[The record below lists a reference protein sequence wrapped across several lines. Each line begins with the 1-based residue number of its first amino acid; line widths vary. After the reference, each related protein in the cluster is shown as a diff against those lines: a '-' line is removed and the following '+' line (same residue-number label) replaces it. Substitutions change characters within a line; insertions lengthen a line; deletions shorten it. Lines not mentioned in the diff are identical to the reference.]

1 MHARSCALLLL
12 VSAHVLLCATREEK
26 CHASSRFYIYEDAAC
41 FYNISSR
48 KVGFPLEFVIYDRLL
63 DHPCRTHDSAAAAA
77 VYVPTFGGAVD
88 DMIGRTPQKQAR
100 DVPELVACLAHI
112 DASLRSDPRWLRHK
126 GADFYHAYSRTPD
139 CCSGVQPAMRETALA
154 NGWTFIIEPNYVD
167 HLGFS
172 KEMAHNFVM
181 QPWPH
186 AESLQFRHQCF
197 PIASDKRAIGVPY
210 TVPGAADQRAVVA
223 LREEANASKRRVLM
237 AAQFGQHGKG
247 AGVRQAL
254 MRQCLALPAT
264 RCSVLQPR
272 NGVIHVPA
280 FMEEASDLSGTILLE
295 AKFSLQP
302 AGDSPSR
309 GLLWQAIKSGCVPVF
324 FQSCAAGFWKNAY
337 TDFLDP
343 IDGFGLHSWAVL
355 LNSTEA
361 MRNATYVQDELTVI
375 SDVKRQAMS
384 AMALSVAPR
393 NTYFTKYDD
402 TMRDAIDVIVDK
414 MTAQKM

>member
-1 MHARSCALLLL
+1 MRTRLCTLLFL
-12 VSAHVLLCATREEK
+12 VSTHVLLSASKDEE
-26 CHASSRFYIYEDAAC
+26 CRLSHRFYIYEKASC

-88 DMIGRTPQKQAR
+88 DVISRTPQKQAP

-112 DASLRSDPRWLRHK
+112 DASLRSDPRWLRHE
-126 GADFYHAYSRTPD
+126 GADFFHAYSRTPD

-154 NGWTFIIEPNYVD
+154 NGWTFIIEPNYVAD
-167 HLGFS
+167 LGFS
-172 KEMAHNFVM
+172 KEMAHNFVL

-197 PIASDKRAIGVPY
+197 PVSNDKRAIGVPY
-210 TVPGAADQRAVVA
+210 TVPGASDQRSLVA

-254 MRQCLALPAT
+254 MRQCLALPAA
-264 RCSVLQPR
+264 RCSARQPR
-272 NGVIHVPA
+272 NGAVHVPA
-280 FMEEASDLSGTILLE
+280 YMEDARDLSSSILLE

-309 GLLWQAIKSGCVPVF
+309 GLLWQALQAGCVPVF
-324 FQSCAAGFWKNAY
+324 FQSCAAGYWKDAY
-337 TDFLDP
+337 SDFLDP

-355 LNSTEA
+355 LNSTET
-361 MRNATYVQDELTVI
+361 MRNATYVEDELSAI
-375 SDVKRQAMS
+375 SDDKRQAMS
-384 AMALSVAPR
+384 ATALSVAPR
-393 NTYFTKYDD
+393 NTYFKKYDA
-402 TMRDAIDVIVDK
+402 TLRDAIDVIVDR
-414 MTAQKM
+414 MTMT